1 MAKIVYCSKTD
12 DGMLIDAVEDN
23 ILIYDEIGGKVHVLN
38 STSKLI
44 WDNIYEN
51 TKVEDL
57 ENLIFDSYDIK
68 DEEKESVRQDIQEI
82 LNSFV
87 QNNLISIKKIN
98 D

>member
-68 DEEKESVRQDIQEI
+68 DEEKESVRQDM
-82 LNSFV
+82 
-87 QNNLISIKKIN
+87 IKSKLVCKFLSYQ
-98 D
+98 